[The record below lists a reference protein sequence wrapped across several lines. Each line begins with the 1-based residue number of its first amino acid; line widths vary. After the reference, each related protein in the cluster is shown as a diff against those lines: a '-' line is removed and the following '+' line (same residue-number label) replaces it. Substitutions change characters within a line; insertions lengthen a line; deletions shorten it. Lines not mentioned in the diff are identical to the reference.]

1 MANPIGMIVTAV
13 GAAIIAITYLIDKF
27 VGLDT
32 VIKWVGDK
40 LGWLWDKFKR
50 LNNKL
55 PDTLIPDGWKIDT
68 DEAANSVDNLANKL
82 DSIKDKNTKLGITTN
97 ETNNQTERN
106 RTEHSYGGYQ
116 SGNFSAAKPSSQY
129 QPLSNQTIKSKSEV
143 ALTIKSDKPVTVDKA
158 KSEKGIDLNLDVG
171 SLGFSY

>member
-1 MANPIGMIVTAV
+1 MDN
-13 GAAIIAITYLIDKF
+13 
-27 VGLDT
+27 
-32 VIKWVGDK
+32 VIKWVGEK
-40 LGWLWDKFKR
+40 ISWLWDKFKR
-50 LNNKL
+50 LINKL
-55 PDTLIPDGWKIDT
+55 PDAL
-68 DEAANSVDNLANKL
+68 
-82 DSIKDKNTKLGITTN
+82 KDKNTKLGIKTN
-97 ETNNQTERN
+97 EIKNQTERS

-116 SGNFSAAKPSSQY
+116 SGSFSSPKSSSQY